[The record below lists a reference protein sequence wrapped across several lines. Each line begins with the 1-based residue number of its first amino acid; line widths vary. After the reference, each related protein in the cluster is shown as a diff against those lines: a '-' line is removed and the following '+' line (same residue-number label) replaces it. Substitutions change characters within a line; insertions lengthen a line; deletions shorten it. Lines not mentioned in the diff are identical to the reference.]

1 MNTGT
6 CSGVILDERSDAVPS
21 SERCQRREWSRLT
34 GPAVYLYVFV
44 PQGKVYAINTNPKLT
59 YWASGNK
66 FSHLNYT
73 QFASQYLMKSVT
85 PKASSGSKT
94 TTVSTTLPTATT
106 VNWVTA
112 GKVTPVRDQAA
123 CGESSAPPDEC

>member
-1 MNTGT
+1 MP
-6 CSGVILDERSDAVPS
+6 CLCLI
-21 SERCQRREWSRLT
+21 
-34 GPAVYLYVFV
+34 

-73 QFASQYLMKSVT
+73 QFSSQYLMTSVT
-85 PKASSGSKT
+85 PKASSGSNTKT
-94 TTVSTTLPTATT
+94 LSTALPAATT

-123 CGESSAPPDEC
+123 CGESSAPPDDFWRYRY